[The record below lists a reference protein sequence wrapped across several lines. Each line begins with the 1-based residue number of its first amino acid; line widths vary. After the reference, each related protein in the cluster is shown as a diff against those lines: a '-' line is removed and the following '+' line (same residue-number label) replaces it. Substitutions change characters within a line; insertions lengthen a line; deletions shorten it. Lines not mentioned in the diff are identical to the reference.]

1 MGGVQRLT
9 VPQPSEEELNGPCD
23 ESLVVS
29 GSAGRPA
36 GYPSG
41 MRWKRNCSGR
51 RQRAAA
57 QSSNSGNQPRLTV
70 DKPVVDFGKIPYD
83 QRVTPTWKL
92 TNSGNAPLQ
101 IKDFKL
107 DVVEGC

>member
-1 MGGVQRLT
+1 MARVMRVL
-9 VPQPSEEELNGPCD
+9 
-23 ESLVVS
+23 SLVGLLAGLLVILAACGGS
-29 GSAGRPA
+29 GTAPAADSAP
-36 GYPSG
+36 P
-41 MRWKRNCSGR
+41 
-51 RQRAAA
+51 A

>member
-1 MGGVQRLT
+1 M
-9 VPQPSEEELNGPCD
+9 VPVMRVL
-23 ESLVVS
+23 SLVGLLAGLLLVLAACS
-29 GSAGRPA
+29 GSGTAPAASGGAG
-36 GYPSG
+36 
-41 MRWKRNCSGR
+41 
-51 RQRAAA
+51 A

-70 DKPVVDFGKIPYD
+70 DKPAVDFGKVPYD

>member
-1 MGGVQRLT
+1 MLLRFT
-9 VPQPSEEELNGPCD
+9 VE
-23 ESLVVS
+23 
-29 GSAGRPA
+29 
-36 GYPSG
+36 
-41 MRWKRNCSGR
+41 
-51 RQRAAA
+51 
-57 QSSNSGNQPRLTV
+57 
-70 DKPVVDFGKIPYD
+70 KPVVDFGKIPYV